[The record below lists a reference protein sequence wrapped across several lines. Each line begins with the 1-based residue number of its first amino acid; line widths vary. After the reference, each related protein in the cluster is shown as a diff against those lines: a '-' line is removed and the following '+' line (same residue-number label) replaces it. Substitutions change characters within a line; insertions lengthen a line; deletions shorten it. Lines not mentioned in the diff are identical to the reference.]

1 MRDSIDI
8 VAGERGVHPLFG
20 SRIMRGNMR
29 TMVAPYEFIAGRLP
43 LLVSLPHDS
52 SYVPPT
58 IAARMTEA
66 ALATPDTDWHVSK
79 LYDFAETLGAS
90 VLTATHSR
98 YVVDLNRNPSGTE
111 LYRGAS
117 NTELCPATTFEF
129 EPIYKEG
136 EEPDESE
143 IAQRTADYWQP
154 YHDKI
159 ASELETIKS
168 KFGVAILFDG
178 HSIKS
183 VVPRFY
189 EGRIPDLNLG
199 TASGTSADPDLAEK
213 AFSTLLGKDYSAVWD
228 DRFTGG
234 YITRQYGDPANNIH
248 ALQLELTWG
257 TYMDEGSFAYLPDRA
272 ALLKP
277 LLQSL
282 LQALIDWANIK

>member
-1 MRDSIDI
+1 
-8 VAGERGVHPLFG
+8 
-20 SRIMRGNMR
+20 
-29 TMVAPYEFIAGRLP
+29 MVAPFDFTAGRLP

-52 SYVPPT
+52 SYVPPE
-58 IAARMTEA
+58 IEALMTDA
-66 ALATPDTDWHVSK
+66 ALATPDTDWHVTQ
-79 LYDFAETLGAS
+79 LYDFAESLGAS

-98 YVVDLNRNPSGTE
+98 YVVDLNRDPAGTA
-111 LYRGAS
+111 LYHNAS
-117 NTELCPATTFEF
+117 NTELCPVTTFDF
-129 EPIYKEG
+129 EPIYRPG
-136 EEPDESE
+136 EEPDEEE
-143 IAQRTADYWQP
+143 IARRIGTYWQP

-159 ASELETIKS
+159 DAELNALKAKYGI
-168 KFGVAILFDG
+168 AILFDG
-178 HSIKS
+178 HTIRSE
-183 VVPRFY
+183 VPRFY

-199 TASGTSADPDLAEK
+199 SASGASADPDLAEK
-213 AFSTLLGKDYSAVWD
+213 AFSTLLGNDYSAVWD

-257 TYMDEGSFAYLPDRA
+257 TYMDESSFAYLPDRA